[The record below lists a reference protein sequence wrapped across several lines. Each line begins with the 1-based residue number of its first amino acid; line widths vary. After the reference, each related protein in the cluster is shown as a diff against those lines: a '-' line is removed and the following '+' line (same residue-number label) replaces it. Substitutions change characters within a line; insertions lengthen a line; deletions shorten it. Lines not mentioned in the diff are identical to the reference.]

1 MATENQKQLISDFE
15 AAIAAVRMK
24 NPERL
29 TINEVCELA
38 GRNAIELRA
47 VVLRIATKPEDGHL
61 LRRLMH
67 AFKTVG
73 LCPQYLAQAVAELD
87 QPKKPVTIENDSV
100 PEAEEKSGP
109 EPLKF
114 SPQPKP
120 DFQAPKLVTQSQA
133 VQVPIPVVEPKNEE
147 KPVSERTGADYM
159 HEIVKILEKLP
170 ERQQRRIIVA
180 ASAYYGIGE

>member
-47 VVLRIATKPEDGHL
+47 VVLRIAAKPEDGHL

-73 LCPQYLAQAVAELD
+73 LCPQYLAQVVTELD
-87 QPKKPVTIENDSV
+87 QPKKPVTIEKESA
-100 PEAEEKSGP
+100 EAEEKSGP

-114 SPQPKP
+114 SPQPVP
-120 DFQAPKLVTQSQA
+120 SFQAPKLVTQAQA

-147 KPVSERTGADYM
+147 KPLPERTGADYM